1 MVVQSVGVG
10 QLKVK
15 GNDVT
20 MGNRETL
27 MGTSLAYLC
36 VGSIVTLVHGES
48 FIMEETTHTEKNKR
62 GIRRI

>member
-36 VGSIVTLVHGES
+36 LCVGSIVTLIHGES
-48 FIMEETTHTEKNKR
+48 FRMEGYNTHREK
-62 GIRRI
+62 